1 MRSDRASR
9 LKCPRRTARLLL
21 AIALCAGVASLATSS
36 LGASSSAA
44 APAPHPTATTGD
56 TSNVTY
62 SSAILY
68 GSVNASGQATNY
80 LFQYGTTRAYGSQ
93 TPLSPAGNRTI
104 TIKVSQA
111 LSGLQPLT
119 TYHYRIVAIGPTGT
133 ALGRDRT
140 FTTVKI
146 PLSVAIVG
154 VPNPVLFGSP
164 FLVEGTLSGT
174 GSANHAVELQANTFP
189 YLGGFKVIGN
199 PQLTNAVGGFSFP
212 VLGLLENSQ
221 LRVVTVG
228 KPEEVSSPVVLE
240 SIAVRVSFHA
250 HSTGRRGYVRLY
262 GTVAPAEVGALV
274 GFQLLKPGHKSI
286 NQGGAVVKTGTP
298 TVSQFSRVV
307 RVHPGLY
314 RALVKISD
322 GAHVSNYSNPVL
334 VR

>member
-1 MRSDRASR
+1 MRNDHASR
-9 LKCPRRTARLLL
+9 LQRPRRTPRLLL
-21 AIALCAGVASLATSS
+21 ALALSAGVASLAPSS
-36 LGASSSAA
+36 GAA
-44 APAPHPTATTGD
+44 APAPHPGATTSGS
-56 TSNVTY
+56 SNVTY

-68 GSVNASGQATNY
+68 GFVNASGQTTNY
-80 LFQYGTTRAYGSQ
+80 LFQYGKTRAYGSQ
-93 TPLSPAGNRTI
+93 TPLSPAGNGTI

-111 LSGLQPLT
+111 VSGLQPLT

-133 ALGRDRT
+133 ALGGDHT
-140 FTTVKI
+140 FTTTKI

-174 GSANHAVELQANTFP
+174 GSANHAVALQANTFP
-189 YLGGFKVIGN
+189 YLGGFKALGN

-221 LRVVTVG
+221 LRVVTIG
-228 KPEEVSSPVVLE
+228 KPEEVSSPVVVE
-240 SIAVRVSFHA
+240 TVAVRVSFHA
-250 HSTGRRGYVRLY
+250 HSTRRRGYVRLY

-274 GFQLLKPGHKSI
+274 GFQLLKPGHRSI
-286 NQGGAVVKTGTP
+286 NQGGAVVKAGTA
-298 TVSQFSRVV
+298 TVSSFSRVV

-314 RALVKISD
+314 RALVKIAD

>member
-1 MRSDRASR
+1 MPNDHARR
-9 LKCPRRTARLLL
+9 LRYPRHTPRVLL
-21 AIALCAGVASLATSS
+21 ALALSAGLCSLAVTSS
-36 LGASSSAA
+36 ALAA
-44 APAPHPTATTGD
+44 VPRPSATTGAS
-56 TSNVTY
+56 TNVTY
-62 SSAILY
+62 STAILD

-93 TPLSPAGNRTI
+93 TPLSPAGNGTI
-104 TIKVSQA
+104 TIKVSQTI
-111 LSGLQPLT
+111 SGLQPLT
-119 TYHYRIVAIGPTGT
+119 TYHYRIVAIGPAGT
-133 ALGRDRT
+133 ALGGDRT
-140 FTTVKI
+140 FTTPKV

-174 GSANHAVELQANTFP
+174 GSANHAVALQANTFP
-189 YLGGFKVIGN
+189 YLGGFKALGN
-199 PQLTNAVGGFSFP
+199 PQLTNSVGGFSFP

-221 LRVVTVG
+221 LRVVTIG
-228 KPEEVSSPVVLE
+228 KPEEVSSPVIVE
-240 SIAVRVSFHA
+240 TVAARVSFHA

-262 GTVAPAEVGALV
+262 GTVAPAEVGAVV
-274 GFQLLKPGHKSI
+274 GFQLLKTGHRSI
-286 NQGGAVVKTGTP
+286 NQGGAVVKTGTA

-314 RALVKISD
+314 RALVKIAD